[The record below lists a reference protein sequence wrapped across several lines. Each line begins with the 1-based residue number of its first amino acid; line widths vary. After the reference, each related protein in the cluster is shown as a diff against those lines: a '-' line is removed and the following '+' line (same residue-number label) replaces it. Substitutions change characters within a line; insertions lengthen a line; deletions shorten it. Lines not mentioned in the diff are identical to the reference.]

1 MCPKQALINVERSII
16 KYMIS
21 TSKKCLCEDFE
32 FDEFGGYN
40 FEDEKELEKYIEEKH
55 LEYRKEWFEF
65 DEELNGERY

>member
-1 MCPKQALINVERSII
+1 
-16 KYMIS
+16 MIS